1 MNNENPINEEFKKPI
16 GKWLNE
22 EEESEGVIRTFDPR
36 TRKISEEKV
45 VEKKEVRVIYEKT
58 KIDGEFCGEF
68 EHVWKIID
76 SHKYIIKCK
85 NCPLH
90 KHISPGRE
98 YIDQEGHVR
107 LRSNDSIIA

>member
-1 MNNENPINEEFKKPI
+1 MNNEKFNKPTNKWITEQEDVESVVKSFNPKTKELTEE
-16 GKWLNE
+16 
-22 EEESEGVIRTFDPR
+22 T
-36 TRKISEEKV
+36 V
-45 VEKKEVRVIYEKT
+45 VEKKEVKVIYEKT
-58 KIDGEFCGEF
+58 KVEGQICSEF

-90 KHISPGRE
+90 KHIQPGRE